1 MFQHCNLPRSAV
13 KMCRLMRSSSASQKH
28 YLLVQ
33 LLAAQIIYCEHGI
46 DLDNCMFGMMQCNST
61 AFHCSVV
68 DILSVIA
75 DREGIVLL
83 ASVCQSAYVRLSVRK
98 LNQ

>member
-1 MFQHCNLPRSAV
+1 MFPHCNLPRSAV
-13 KMCRLMRSSSASQKH
+13 KLYRLMRSSSASQKH

-61 AFHCSVV
+61 AFHCGVV
-68 DILSVIA
+68 DILSVMTPS
-75 DREGIVLL
+75 EL
-83 ASVCQSAYVRLSVRK
+83 
-98 LNQ
+98 